1 MTRKKVFIGLG
12 VVVVLGAIVWANFA
26 FKKEKGTTVTVEAIK
41 QRDLE
46 AIVSASGK
54 IRARRTVNIT
64 SEVSGKV
71 VQLAVDE
78 GQRVKAGQFLLQVD
92 PRNVR
97 SRLQVSE
104 ATLEQQKIALQQ
116 ARTALENA
124 RVNLK
129 QAEDE
134 YARQRALDKSQLATK
149 QTLENAENLVAIRR
163 GELRTAEQQVSN
175 ASQAIR
181 RQNADLD
188 SARHDLS
195 RVTILSPID
204 GLITKRNVEEG
215 ETAMAGFTNNP
226 SVVLLVVSDMSV
238 IEAEVEV
245 DETDIPNVQ
254 LGQKTKVTIDALP
267 DKEFPA
273 TVTEIGNSPI
283 GTGTT
288 SAAGLTATNFKVVVT
303 LDGQIPEV
311 RPGFTCTADITTATR
326 KAAVAVPI
334 QAMTIRDVVLDAKG
348 NMVPP
353 KKDEKG
359 KGKGR
364 RPSSV
369 GAVEAAELPPGQTR
383 KEVEGVFLVTKENTA
398 KFVQVKSG
406 VAGDKYF
413 EVLSG
418 LKAGD
423 RVITGPFDSVRALAE
438 GAPVKIDETGGA
450 AAAKKS

>member
-1 MTRKKVFIGLG
+1 MTRKKVLIGVG
-12 VVVVLGAIVWANFA
+12 VLVVLAAMVWANFA
-26 FKKEKGTTVTVEAIK
+26 FKKDTGTTVTVEAIK

-46 AIVSASGK
+46 SIVSASGK

-78 GQRVKAGQFLLQVD
+78 GQRVKTGQFLLQVD

-97 SRLQVSE
+97 SRLEVSE
-104 ATLEQQKIALQQ
+104 ATLAQQKIGLQQ
-116 ARTALENA
+116 SRTTLENA

-134 YARQRALDKSQLATK
+134 LARQKALDKNALATK
-149 QTLENAENLVAIRR
+149 QALEQAENLVSIRQ
-163 GELRTAEQQVSN
+163 GEVRNAEQAVNN
-175 ASQAIR
+175 AEQAIR
-181 RQNADLD
+181 RQTADL
-188 SARHDLS
+188 SAAQHDLS
-195 RVTILSPID
+195 RVTINSPID

-254 LGQKTKVTIDALP
+254 LGHAVQVSIDALP
-267 DKEFPA
+267 DKKFPGK
-273 TVTEIGNSPI
+273 VTEIGNSPI
-283 GTGTT
+283 GSGTT
-288 SAAGLTATNFKVVVT
+288 SATGVTATNFKVVVT

-311 RPGFTCTADITTATR
+311 RPGFTCTADITTAVR
-326 KAAVAVPI
+326 KSVPAVPI
-334 QAMTIRDVVLDAKG
+334 QAMTIREVVLDANG
-348 NMVPP
+348 NMVKQP
-353 KKDEKG
+353 KTDDK
-359 KGKGR
+359 KGR

-369 GAVEAAELPPGQTR
+369 GTVEAAELKPGQTK
-383 KEVEGVFLVTKENTA
+383 KEVEGVFVITKENKA
-398 KFVQVKSG
+398 QFVTVKSG
-406 VAGDKYF
+406 IAGDKYF

-418 LKAGD
+418 LKVGD
-423 RVITGPFDSVRALAE
+423 RVITGPFDSVRALADE
-438 GAPVKIDETGGA
+438 APVKVDEGA
-450 AAAKKS
+450 KSTPAKN

>member
-1 MTRKKVFIGLG
+1 MTRKKVLIGLG
-12 VVVVLGAIVWANFA
+12 VVVVLGAMVWANFA
-26 FKKEKGTTVTVEAIK
+26 FKKDKGTAVTVEAIK

-46 AIVSASGK
+46 SIVSASGK

-97 SRLQVSE
+97 SRLEVSE
-104 ATLEQQKIALQQ
+104 ATLAQQRIGLQQ
-116 ARTALENA
+116 TRTALENA
-124 RVNLK
+124 KVNLK
-129 QAEDE
+129 QAQDE
-134 YARQRALDKSQLATK
+134 LNRQRALEKSALTTK
-149 QTLENAENLVAIRR
+149 QALEQAENAVAIRQ
-163 GELRTAEQQVSN
+163 GEVRNGEQAVSN
-175 ASQAIR
+175 AEQAIR
-181 RQNADLD
+181 RQTADLD
-188 SARHDLS
+188 AARHDLS
-195 RVTILSPID
+195 RVTINSPID

-254 LGQKTKVTIDALP
+254 LGQLVKVSIDAMP
-267 DKEFPA
+267 DRKFGA
-273 TVTEIGNSPI
+273 KVTEIGNSPI

-288 SAAGLTATNFKVVVT
+288 SATGVTATNFKVVVT

-326 KAAVAVPI
+326 KAVPAVPI
-334 QAMTIRDVVLDAKG
+334 QAMTIREVVLDANG
-348 NMVPP
+348 NIVRQP
-353 KKDEKG
+353 KKDD
-359 KGKGR
+359 KGR

-369 GAVEAAELPPGQTR
+369 GAVEAAELKPGQTK
-383 KEVEGVFLVTKENTA
+383 KEVEGVFLITKENKA
-398 KFVQVKSG
+398 QFVPVKSG

-423 RVITGPFDSVRALAE
+423 RVITGPFDSVRALADDALVKVDE
-438 GAPVKIDETGGA
+438 GGKGP
-450 AAAKKS
+450 AKK

>member
-1 MTRKKVFIGLG
+1 MTRKKVLIGLA
-12 VVVVLGAIVWANFA
+12 VVVVLGAMVWANFA
-26 FKKEKGTTVTVEAIK
+26 FKRETGTTVTVEAIK

-46 AIVSASGK
+46 SIVSASGK

-97 SRLQVSE
+97 SRLEVSE
-104 ATLEQQKIALQQ
+104 ATLQQQRIALQQ
-116 ARTALENA
+116 ARTTLENA

-129 QAEDE
+129 QSRDE
-134 YARQRALDKSQLATK
+134 FARQKALDKSALATK
-149 QTLENAENLVAIRR
+149 QALEQAENLVSIRQ
-163 GELRTAEQQVSN
+163 GEVRNAEQAVNN
-175 ASQAIR
+175 AEQAIR
-181 RQNADLD
+181 RQTADLD
-188 SARHDLS
+188 AARHDLS
-195 RVTILSPID
+195 RVTINSPIE

-254 LGQKTKVTIDALP
+254 LGQPVKVSIDALP
-267 DKEFPA
+267 DRKFPA
-273 TVTEIGNSPI
+273 KVTEIGNSPI

-288 SAAGLTATNFKVVVT
+288 SATGLTATNFKVVVT

-326 KAAVAVPI
+326 KSVPAVPI
-334 QAMTIRDVVLDAKG
+334 QAMTVRDVVLDAGG
-348 NMVPP
+348 NIVREP
-353 KKDEKG
+353 KKDPKA
-359 KGKGR
+359 K
-364 RPSSV
+364 RPATV
-369 GAVEAAELPPGQTR
+369 NAVEAAELKPGQTR
-383 KEVEGVFLVTKENTA
+383 KEVEGVFVVTKDNKA
-398 KFVQVKSG
+398 QFIVVKSG

-418 LKAGD
+418 LKVGD
-423 RVITGPFDSVRALAE
+423 RVITGPFDSVRALADD
-438 GAPVKIDETGGA
+438 AAVKVDAGKGTPP
-450 AAAKKS
+450 KK

>member
-41 QRDLE
+41 TRDLE

-78 GQRVKAGQFLLQVD
+78 GQRVKTGQFLLQVD

-134 YARQRALDKSQLATK
+134 FARQRALDKSNLATK
-149 QTLENAENLVAIRR
+149 QALEQAENLVAIRR

-181 RQNADLD
+181 RQSADLD

-195 RVTILSPID
+195 RVTIISPID
-204 GLITKRNVEEG
+204 GIITKRNVEEG

-267 DKEFPA
+267 DKEFAA

-288 SAAGLTATNFKVVVT
+288 SATGLTATNFKVVVT

-348 NMVPP
+348 NIVPP
-353 KKDEKG
+353 KKPE
-359 KGKGR
+359 KGR

-369 GAVEAAELPPGQTR
+369 GAVEAAELPAGQTR
-383 KEVEGVFLVTKENTA
+383 KEVEGVFVVTKENTA
-398 KFVQVKSG
+398 RFVQVKSG

-413 EVLSG
+413 EVLAG
-418 LKAGD
+418 LKPGD
-423 RVITGPFDSVRALAE
+423 RVITGPFDSVRALADD
-438 GAPVKIDETGGA
+438 APIKIDETGGA
-450 AAAKKS
+450 GAKKSSS

>member
-1 MTRKKVFIGLG
+1 MTRKKVLIGLG
-12 VVVVLGAIVWANFA
+12 VVAVVGAMVWANFA
-26 FKKEKGTTVTVEAIK
+26 FKKDKGTTVTVEAIK

-46 AIVSASGK
+46 SIVSASGK

-104 ATLEQQKIALQQ
+104 ATLEQMKIGLQQ
-116 ARTALENA
+116 SRTALENA
-124 RVNLK
+124 KVNLK
-129 QAEDE
+129 QAQDE
-134 YARQRALDKSQLATK
+134 LTRQKALEKSALTTK
-149 QTLENAENLVAIRR
+149 QALEQAENLVSIRQ
-163 GELRTAEQQVSN
+163 GEVRSAEQAVSN
-175 ASQAIR
+175 ADQAIR
-181 RQNADLD
+181 RQSADLD
-188 SARHDLS
+188 SAKHDLS
-195 RVTILSPID
+195 RVTIESPID
-204 GLITKRNVEEG
+204 GIITKRNVEEG

-226 SVVLLVVSDMSV
+226 SVVLLIVADMSI
-238 IEAEVEV
+238 IEAEIEV

-254 LGQKTKVTIDALP
+254 LGQPVKVSIDALP
-267 DKEFPA
+267 DRKFPA
-273 TVTEIGNSPI
+273 KVTEIGNSPI

-288 SAAGLTATNFKVVVT
+288 SATGVTATNFKVVVT

-326 KAAVAVPI
+326 KAVPAVPI
-334 QAMTIRDVVLDAKG
+334 QAMTIREVVLDANGDIVKQ
-348 NMVPP
+348 P
-353 KKDEKG
+353 KKEE
-359 KGKGR
+359 KGR
-364 RPSSV
+364 RASSSV
-369 GAVEAAELPPGQTR
+369 GAVEAAELKPGQTK
-383 KEVEGVFLVTKENTA
+383 KEVEGVFLVTKDNKA
-398 KFVQVKSG
+398 QFVPVKSG

-423 RVITGPFDSVRALAE
+423 RVITGPFDSVRALADD
-438 GAPVKIDETGGA
+438 ALVKVEEPG
-450 AAAKKS
+450 AKK

>member
-1 MTRKKVFIGLG
+1 MTRKKVLIGLG
-12 VVVVLGAIVWANFA
+12 LVVVLGAMVWANFA
-26 FKKEKGTTVTVEAIK
+26 FKKDKGTTVTVEVIK

-78 GQRVKAGQFLLQVD
+78 GQRVKTGQFLLQVD

-104 ATLEQQKIALQQ
+104 ATLEQQKIAQQQ
-116 ARTALENA
+116 ARTMLENA

-129 QAEDE
+129 QAQDE
-134 YARQRALDKSQLATK
+134 LNRQRALDKSSLATK
-149 QTLENAENLVAIRR
+149 QALEQAENLLAIRQ
-163 GELRTAEQQVSN
+163 GELRNSQQAVSN
-175 ASQAIR
+175 ADQSIR
-181 RQNADLD
+181 RQQADLD

-195 RVTILSPID
+195 RVTLQSPID
-204 GLITKRNVEEG
+204 GIITKRNVEEG

-238 IEAEVEV
+238 IEAEIEV

-267 DKEFPA
+267 DRSFPA
-273 TVTEIGNSPI
+273 KVTEIGNSPI

-288 SAAGLTATNFKVVVT
+288 SATGLTATNFKVVVT
-303 LDGQIPEV
+303 LDDQVPEV

-326 KAAVAVPI
+326 KAATAVPI
-334 QAMTIRDVVLDAKG
+334 QAMTIRDLVLDAKG
-348 NMVPP
+348 NVVRPP
-353 KKDEKG
+353 KQDA
-359 KGKGR
+359 KGR
-364 RPSSV
+364 RPSSIA
-369 GAVEAAELPPGQTR
+369 GTVEAAELKPGQTR
-383 KEVEGVFLVTKENTA
+383 KEVEGVFVITKDNKA
-398 KFVQVKSG
+398 QFVPVKSG

-423 RVITGPFDSVRALAE
+423 RVITGPFDSVRALADD
-438 GAPVKIDETGGA
+438 APVKVEEPSKATGR
-450 AAAKKS
+450 K